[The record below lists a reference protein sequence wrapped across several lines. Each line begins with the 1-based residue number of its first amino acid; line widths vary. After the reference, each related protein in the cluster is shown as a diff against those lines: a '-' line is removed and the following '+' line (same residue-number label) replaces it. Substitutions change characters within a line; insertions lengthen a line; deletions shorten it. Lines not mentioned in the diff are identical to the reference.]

1 MILTKLKQA
10 VALALIVSTGNLAL
24 FTPANATLVTT
35 DQLVDVAR
43 VQEGRA
49 KLDAFLARADVRE
62 QLEQLGV
69 DPAAAQERAAAMTDE
84 EIQRLSG
91 KIDQLPAGGDVLGVI
106 VFIFVLLLIT
116 DILGLTKVFPFTRP
130 VR

>member
-1 MILTKLKQA
+1 MILAKLKQA
-10 VALALIVSTGNLAL
+10 VALTLIVSTSNLAL

-35 DQLVDVAR
+35 DQIVDVAK
-43 VQEGRA
+43 VEQGRA
-49 KLDAFLARADVRE
+49 KLNDFLARADVRD

-69 DPAAAQERAAAMTDE
+69 DPAAAQARAAAMTDE